1 MECLWLVYW
10 GIIFLIFIFG
20 IIVFIKKKKILG
32 IFQSILSLVLP
43 IWSLIFSLNRDYL
56 IKKESEIEFLYK
68 NVVHGNVEAI
78 LITLLYLILIMVVSY
93 NVFTFK
99 KKI

>member
-1 MECLWLVYW
+1 MFVVGLLGNYISYFYIWYYSIYKE
-10 GIIFLIFIFG
+10 
-20 IIVFIKKKKILG
+20 KKILG